1 MLAPDHPRLLSIIT
15 GACAAAGGNIVD
27 AQIFTTGDG
36 RALDTIL
43 ISREF
48 DTDDDE
54 RRRAERVGKVIEDV
68 LSGKSHLP
76 DVLAKRTKPK
86 RGAKAF
92 KVEPHVEINN
102 TLSDKF
108 TVIEVEGLDRPG
120 LLSEL
125 TGLISDLSLDI
136 ASAHI
141 TTFGEKVIDSFYVT
155 DLVGHK
161 ISNATRQ
168 GNIKRKLL
176 AVLGG
181 ENSAKT
187 NGRAAA

>member
-1 MLAPDHPRLLSIIT
+1 M
-15 GACAAAGGNIVD
+15 
-27 AQIFTTGDG
+27 
-36 RALDTIL
+36 
-43 ISREF
+43 
-48 DTDDDE
+48 
-54 RRRAERVGKVIEDV
+54 
-68 LSGKSHLP
+68 
-76 DVLAKRTKPK
+76 
-86 RGAKAF
+86 
-92 KVEPHVEINN
+92 
-102 TLSDKF
+102 
-108 TVIEVEGLDRPG
+108 EGLDRPG

-176 AVLGG
+176 ALLGA
-181 ENSAKT
+181 ENGART
-187 NGRAAA
+187 NGRSPQAAA

>member
-1 MLAPDHPRLLSIIT
+1 M
-15 GACAAAGGNIVD
+15 
-27 AQIFTTGDG
+27 
-36 RALDTIL
+36 
-43 ISREF
+43 
-48 DTDDDE
+48 
-54 RRRAERVGKVIEDV
+54 IEDV

>member
-1 MLAPDHPRLLSIIT
+1 M
-15 GACAAAGGNIVD
+15 
-27 AQIFTTGDG
+27 
-36 RALDTIL
+36 
-43 ISREF
+43 
-48 DTDDDE
+48 
-54 RRRAERVGKVIEDV
+54 
-68 LSGKSHLP
+68 
-76 DVLAKRTKPK
+76 
-86 RGAKAF
+86 
-92 KVEPHVEINN
+92 EINN

-168 GNIKRKLL
+168 GNIRRKLL
-176 AVLGG
+176 AVLGV
-181 ENSAKT
+181 ENTAKT